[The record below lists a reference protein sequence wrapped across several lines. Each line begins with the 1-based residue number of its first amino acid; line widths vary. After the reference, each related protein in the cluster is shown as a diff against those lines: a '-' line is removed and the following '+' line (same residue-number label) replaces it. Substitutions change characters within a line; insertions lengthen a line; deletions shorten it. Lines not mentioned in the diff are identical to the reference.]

1 VNSAL
6 LGSVAALAWGT
17 HDFLARFA
25 SRSAGPVNTVFG
37 VTFAGFVALSLWLL
51 VSGTRVEIV
60 WSSLWLAA
68 VSGIGVAVATLSLF
82 TALTLGPIS
91 IVCPIAASYP
101 AVAVLFALIAGVRPS
116 LMEWAAMGAVILGV
130 IVVAASSAEEPDSD
144 GHVRGKLA
152 PIVFFSMLAS
162 LGFAVALATGQ
173 AAAPVFGDAQSV
185 WLARIFGLVTVALLY
200 LAPRVRWD
208 VPGRWLPVIGVM
220 GGLDVL
226 ALVAAFAAGHL
237 PDPTIATVTSSAF
250 GAVTVLL
257 TRLVLKERITIM
269 QLAGIVLVFAGVGV
283 LASH

>member
-1 VNSAL
+1 MNSAL

-101 AVAVLFALIAGVRPS
+101 AVAVLFALIAGVRPN

-162 LGFAVALATGQ
+162 LGFAAALATGQ

-185 WLARIFGLVTVALLY
+185 WLARIFGLAAVALLY

-220 GGLDVL
+220 GGLDVV
-226 ALVAAFAAGHL
+226 ALVSTFAAGHL
-237 PDPTIATVTSSAF
+237 PDPTMATVTSSAF

-257 TRLVLKERITIM
+257 ARLILKERITMM
-269 QLAGIVLVFAGVGV
+269 QLAGMVLVFAGVGV

>member
-1 VNSAL
+1 MNSAL

-17 HDFLARFA
+17 HDFAARFA

-37 VTFAGFVALSLWLL
+37 VTFAGFVVLSLWLL
-51 VSGTRVEIV
+51 VSGAEVAIV
-60 WSSLWLAA
+60 WPSLWLVAL
-68 VSGIGVAVATLSLF
+68 SGVGVAGATLSLF

-101 AVAVLFALIAGVRPS
+101 AVAVLFALIAGVRPGM
-116 LMEWAAMGAVILGV
+116 MEWAAMAAVMVGV

-152 PIVFFSMLAS
+152 PIVFFSLLAS

-185 WLARIFGLVTVALLY
+185 WLARIFGLAAVALLY
-200 LAPRVRWD
+200 LAPRMRWD
-208 VPGRWLPVIGVM
+208 VPGRWLPVLGAM

-226 ALVAAFAAGHL
+226 ALVSTFAAGHL

-257 TRLVLKERITIM
+257 ARVILKERITPV
-269 QLAGIVLVFAGVGV
+269 QLAGMLLVFAGVGY
-283 LASH
+283 LASL